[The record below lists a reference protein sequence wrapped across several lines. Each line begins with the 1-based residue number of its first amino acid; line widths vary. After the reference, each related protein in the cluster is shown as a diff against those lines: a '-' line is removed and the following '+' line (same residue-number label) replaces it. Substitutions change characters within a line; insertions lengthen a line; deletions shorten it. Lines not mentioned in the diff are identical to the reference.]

1 MAELPDRAD
10 LLARVSGLE
19 DAELERVVEMLD
31 AGVFLHDPPILE
43 DRPFVEYADED
54 TKRQHLQE
62 IRSARREAAMGI
74 AALPDNPSF
83 QALADEV
90 RMRAEQFWSAIAR
103 GLAVNDRAVNQRELD
118 YRRGFYRGAIWAVHR
133 LPAQIE
139 RARVRRALLEE
150 VED

>member
-1 MAELPDRAD
+1 MAELPERSD
-10 LLARVSGLE
+10 LLARISGLE

-31 AGVFLHDPPILE
+31 AGVFLFDPPILE

-62 IRSARREAAMGI
+62 VRDSRREAARGI
-74 AALPDNPSF
+74 AVLLDHPSF
-83 QALADEV
+83 KALQTEV
-90 RMRAEQFWSAIAR
+90 HLRTEQFWSAIAR

-118 YRRGFYRGAIWAVHR
+118 FRRGFYRGAIWATHR